1 MLTSEELKEI
11 RERAEKATPGPW
23 RWADDK
29 LHAPQEVLMEA
40 LLCNWEDA
48 YVDVGKADAAFIATA
63 RSDIPALLDTVED
76 LRELLQWAKNTILV
90 YVPGTTPPVVN
101 KIEEVLT

>member
-1 MLTSEELKEI
+1 MALTSEELKAI
-11 RERAEKATPGPW
+11 RERCEKATLGPW

-63 RSDIPALLDTVED
+63 RSDIPALLDTVDE
-76 LRELLQWAKNTILV
+76 LRRLLRRAWSAGALFDKPLW
-90 YVPGTTPPVVN
+90 
-101 KIEEVLT
+101 KEIEEALK